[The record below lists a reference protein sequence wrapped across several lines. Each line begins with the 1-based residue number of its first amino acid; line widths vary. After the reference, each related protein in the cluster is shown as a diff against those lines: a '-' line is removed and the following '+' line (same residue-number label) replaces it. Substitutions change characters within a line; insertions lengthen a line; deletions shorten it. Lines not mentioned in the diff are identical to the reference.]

1 MLLEKV
7 NATLRPAKHIP
18 QFVFGPFQHA
28 LLLLRKGF
36 ARAIYIE
43 VEHRHRGLIR
53 RALAPLAGLR
63 RAFERERDPAWIS

>member
-53 RALAPLAGLR
+53 RALAPLAGLG